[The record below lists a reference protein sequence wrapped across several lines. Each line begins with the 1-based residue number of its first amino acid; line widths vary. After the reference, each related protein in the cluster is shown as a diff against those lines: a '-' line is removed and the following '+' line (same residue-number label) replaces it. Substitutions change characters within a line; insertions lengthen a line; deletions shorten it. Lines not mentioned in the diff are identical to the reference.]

1 LPTVSGEPDVRHDHQ
16 TRAGLA
22 REFRECSIGL
32 ALRAAKS
39 DLVQPE
45 LKLENQVG
53 ERVA

>member
-1 LPTVSGEPDVRHDHQ
+1 MAEVSPPIMKR
-16 TRAGLA
+16 
-22 REFRECSIGL
+22 L